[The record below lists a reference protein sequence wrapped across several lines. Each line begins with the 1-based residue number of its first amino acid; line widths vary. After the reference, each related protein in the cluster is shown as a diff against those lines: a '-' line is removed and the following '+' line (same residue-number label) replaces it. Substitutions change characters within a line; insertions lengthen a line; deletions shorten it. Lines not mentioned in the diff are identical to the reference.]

1 MFLRK
6 TLVLAAVGAALLGGF
21 AVEGANAQDLSSKS
35 TSSNMATLGTPNVVH
50 IPEGSSYQLVYDEGY
65 EYFFTERN
73 KGEWSVSYK
82 GKVQNFTSGSVYID
96 VYNRNGYLVAQYE
109 IHTY

>member
-1 MFLRK
+1 
-6 TLVLAAVGAALLGGF
+6 
-21 AVEGANAQDLSSKS
+21 
-35 TSSNMATLGTPNVVH
+35 MATLGTPNVVH

-65 EYFFTERN
+65 EYFFTERS